1 MSSMPFL
8 QRQDDANIIEMSK
21 FPLLGLLLWIKP
33 RGLNQLLEMIAPKD
47 VKMWVNFVADSVA
60 SRIELE
66 KELQCRA
73 TDEEMRRDM
82 FHYLF
87 QAKDP
92 ETGDPAFS
100 ERDLIAEAN
109 LFLVAGS
116 DSTSAALC
124 SLFFYIIHNAAVY
137 SKLVAEIR
145 TTFATVEDI
154 VSGPQLTTCQYTRAC
169 IDEALRL
176 TPGPSE
182 LVRTVRH
189 GGLVIDGEFVPEGID
204 VATSAWSSN
213 RNDETY
219 GDASVFRP
227 ERWIVDEKTGTTA
240 EDVTRV
246 RASFHPFSAGPDNCV
261 GKNLAIMELMV
272 TVARTLFRLD
282 VRQMPGSTVGEGTP
296 ELGWG
301 RDDRSQYVVGDAFI
315 PLRSGPMVQF
325 RRRQS

>member
-1 MSSMPFL
+1 MLGL
-8 QRQDDANIIEMSK
+8 QRQDIADNVEMSK
-21 FPLLGLLLWIKP
+21 FPWLDFLLWIKP
-33 RGLNQLLEMIAPKD
+33 RGLNQLLEIIAPKD
-47 VKMWVNFVADSVA
+47 VKMWVKFVAESVT

-66 KELQCRA
+66 KELQSRA

-92 ETGDPAFS
+92 ETGETAFS

-116 DSTSAALC
+116 DSTSGALC
-124 SLFFYIIHNAAVY
+124 SFFFYITHDATVY
-137 SKLVAEIR
+137 SKLVSEIR
-145 TTFATVEDI
+145 NTWASVDEI
-154 VSGPQLTTCQYTRAC
+154 VHGPQLATCQYTRAC

-182 LVRTVRH
+182 LVRTVQH
-189 GGLVIDGEFVPEGID
+189 GGLVVDGEVVPEGFD
-204 VATSAWSSN
+204 VATSMWSSN
-213 RNDETY
+213 RNDATY

-227 ERWIVDEKTGTTA
+227 ERWIVDEKTHTTA
-240 EDVTRV
+240 EDVTRI
-246 RASFHPFSAGPDNCV
+246 RAAFHPFSSGPDNCV

-272 TVARTLFRLD
+272 MVSRTLYRLD
-282 VRQMPGSTVGEGTP
+282 VRLVPGSTVGEGAP

-301 RDDRSQYVVGDAFI
+301 RNDRSQYVVGDAFI
-315 PLRSGPMVQF
+315 PLRNGPMVQF
-325 RRRQS
+325 RRRQL